1 MPTPRY
7 SDATWQ
13 RAPFQLSAPQ
23 RPAHAWSTCCP
34 IVAGGVPPLV
44 KFLERDQELQA
55 NAAGAIQSICFQKE
69 GRQYLRELGAVPA
82 ILPLLSS
89 PSLKARADQSASLSV
104 RLPHHASRVGAASQV
119 RTRAVGAVHN
129 ISSEAEAIRIIRRLH
144 AIGNAEISPRSRRGP
159 TGARAGSHRAL
170 TEISRRDCISAGAGP
185 LVELLRVPNAT
196 VCGSAAGA
204 LQNLSRES
212 HARDEIHE
220 LGAITPLTDLLFGED
235 VQAQVT
241 EAEPPR
247 DAAPR
252 TPAEEARSRE
262 SHHAIAALRCA
273 RRVRYST

>member
-1 MPTPRY
+1 MPTPRH
-7 SDATWQ
+7 SDATWR
-13 RAPFQLSAPQ
+13 RAPFQLGAPQ

-89 PSLKARADQSASLSV
+89 PSLKARADHPASQPV
-104 RLPHHASRVGAASQV
+104 CHATRVGAASQV

-144 AIGNAEISPRSRRGP
+144 AIGTAEISPRSRRGQ
-159 TGARAGSHRAL
+159 TGACAGSHRAL
-170 TEISRRDCISAGAGP
+170 TQISSRRDCISAGAGP

-252 TPAEEARSRE
+252 NPAEGSRA
-262 SHHAIAALRCA
+262 SHHSIVAPRCA